1 MKWLWM
7 LVKDPAEALDW
18 YDPSGKL
25 ANAKVV
31 SDLVVFGL
39 SLSVIFVVLRTHKF
53 PPTLLA
59 TALIAGAMG
68 TRVFLSFI
76 KGKNDASDKDV
87 TDHEDRP

>member
-1 MKWLWM
+1 MKWLA
-7 LVKDPAEALDW
+7 LLFLDPAKALDW
-18 YDPSGKL
+18 HGPDGQL

-39 SLSVIFVVLRTHKF
+39 ALAVIYVVFKTHQF

-76 KGKNDASDKDV
+76 KGKAEKPDP
-87 TDHEDRP
+87 EDRP